1 MNCFVTACHNSA
13 GLEAAVVVVLHIG
26 DLCAEVKASGVTMF
40 EVFLGVTASL
50 IFVGWEFWFLVA
62 VAYSGSQPSV
72 AAVES
77 LGPSQV
83 WRLWG
88 PW

>member
-1 MNCFVTACHNSA
+1 
-13 GLEAAVVVVLHIG
+13 
-26 DLCAEVKASGVTMF
+26 MF

-50 IFVGWEFWFLVA
+50 SFVGWEFWFLVA